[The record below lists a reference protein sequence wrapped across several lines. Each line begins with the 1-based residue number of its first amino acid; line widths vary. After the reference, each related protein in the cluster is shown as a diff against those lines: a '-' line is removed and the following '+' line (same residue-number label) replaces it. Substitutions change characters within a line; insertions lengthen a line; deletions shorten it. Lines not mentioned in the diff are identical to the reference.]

1 MSSTS
6 KSKSVLRD
14 KSGNSSDRRILGEI
28 EKNLQYLET
37 LEAEG
42 KQGEPQYKWKKKQ
55 TLGLFKR
62 MSSEY
67 KLNKDI
73 AFIYGVMRS
82 KRGEPLSF
90 IDYDM
95 LKKVIFEMR
104 VYYARGEKKYKPKT
118 KKKKKKSSRKKK
130 KQSTKRR

>member
-42 KQGEPQYKWKKKQ
+42 KQGEPSINGKKN
-55 TLGLFKR
+55 
-62 MSSEY
+62 
-67 KLNKDI
+67 KL
-73 AFIYGVMRS
+73 
-82 KRGEPLSF
+82 
-90 IDYDM
+90 
-95 LKKVIFEMR
+95 
-104 VYYARGEKKYKPKT
+104 
-118 KKKKKKSSRKKK
+118 
-130 KQSTKRR
+130 